1 MNFKLFFSI
10 ALLAGL
16 FFAACKHESKNTLP
30 AATAD
35 AKNVKYQCPMDCE
48 KGKMYGQPGKCP
60 VCHMDLKQKDVKLED
75 LNRAKDSTGVK

>member
-1 MNFKLFFSI
+1 MKLIFAFVM
-10 ALLAGL
+10 LGWL
-16 FFAACKHESKNTLP
+16 FAACKNDPPNQLHHDPNYT
-30 AATAD
+30 D
-35 AKNVKYQCPMDCE
+35 VYICPMDCE